1 MYVYRQQYI
10 QWIILGANKQKV
22 NETDECDV
30 VNEQSNDE
38 VFDTDSSNNQ
48 EDTNSEVKLTIL
60 ESDPYII
67 V

>member
-1 MYVYRQQYI
+1 M
-10 QWIILGANKQKV
+10 